1 MKSLIA
7 QDFEIVFKKLDEALL
22 EQGRLDGE
30 AVPTALQEC
39 EVIQLLKETFEDIV
53 EPPTPVYTRG

>member
-1 MKSLIA
+1 MKSSIA

-30 AVPTALQEC
+30 AVSRALEEC
-39 EVIQLLKETFEDIV
+39 EGLRMLKETFEEVV